1 MKITVTSFKRF
12 RANTATLSASD
23 PAAGHCQPMPLLET
37 PGCSQASLAQSLV
50 GHCSFLLG
58 PGVHKVLF
66 EPSKQESISQSCV
79 SLAALW
85 WG

>member
-1 MKITVTSFKRF
+1 MVTSFKRSL
-12 RANTATLSASD
+12 AYTAILSAPS
-23 PAAGHCQPMPLLET
+23 PAAGHHQPTPLLET
-37 PGCSQASLAQSLV
+37 PGYSLASLGQSLV

>member
-1 MKITVTSFKRF
+1 MVTSFSRSL
-12 RANTATLSASD
+12 ACTAILSAPK
-23 PAAGHCQPMPLLET
+23 PAAGHCQPMPPLET
-37 PGCSQASLAQSLV
+37 PGYSLASLSQSRV
-50 GHCSFLLG
+50 GSVLLSPG

-66 EPSKQESISQSCV
+66 GPSKQESISQSCV